1 MTADTRVVN
10 RILHILKP
18 MGDIITQEEP
28 SGDLSL
34 LKEGVKFCII
44 KGQDVYI
51 MDKNFEF
58 SKLMEY
64 VIENPDIILSGG
76 ESSFKKASK
85 KLD

>member
-1 MTADTRVVN
+1 VTTLSRVVN

>member
-18 MGDIITQEEP
+18 MGDIITQEES

-34 LKEGVKFCII
+34 FKEGVKFCII
-44 KGQDVYI
+44 KGQDVYM

-76 ESSFKKASK
+76 ESSF
-85 KLD
+85 